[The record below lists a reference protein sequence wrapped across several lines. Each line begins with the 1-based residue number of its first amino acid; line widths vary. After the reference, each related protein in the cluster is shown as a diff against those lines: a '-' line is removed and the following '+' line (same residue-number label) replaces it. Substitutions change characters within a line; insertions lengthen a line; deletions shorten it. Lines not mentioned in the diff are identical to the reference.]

1 MKPLQIA
8 APPASHRAVPAPAP
22 RRRQGPAVTDTLNA
36 LAVGL
41 AGAAS
46 DAGAIEYASWL
57 RWLRQPSP

>member
-1 MKPLQIA
+1 MKPLQIT

-22 RRRQGPAVTDTLNA
+22 RRRLSPAVTGVLNA

-46 DAGAIEYASWL
+46 DAGAIKYASWL

>member
-8 APPASHRAVPAPAP
+8 APPASHRAAPTPAP
-22 RRRQGPAVTDTLNA
+22 RRRSSPAFTDTLNA

>member
-1 MKPLQIA
+1 MKPLQIT
-8 APPASHRAVPAPAP
+8 APPASQRAAPASAP
-22 RRRQGPAVTDTLNA
+22 RRRPSPAVTGALNA

>member
-1 MKPLQIA
+1 MQPLQIA
-8 APPASHRAVPAPAP
+8 APPASHRAVPAPAS
-22 RRRQGPAVTDTLNA
+22 RRRPSPAVTDTLNA
-36 LAVGL
+36 LALGL